1 MSEENKFNIKVNPKK
16 PSKEEIRKKMDFEGA
31 YTAYTHKAYRSS
43 RAGFNRH
50 SFRNRKT
57 SMFIILAI
65 VIGVLVFVENEKEF
79 DAQNNDSSAIT
90 KDSLNNDTTFIKK

>member
-1 MSEENKFNIKVNPKK
+1 MSEENKFNIKLNPKK
-16 PSKEEIRKKMDFEGA
+16 PSKEEIRKKMDFESA

-50 SFRNRKT
+50 SFKNRKT
-57 SMFIILAI
+57 SMFIILTF

-79 DAQNNDSSAIT
+79 EAQEVDSTIFV
-90 KDSLNNDTTFIKK
+90 KDSLETENIIPKQ

>member
-16 PSKEEIRKKMDFEGA
+16 PSKEEIQKKMDFEGA
-31 YTAYTHKAYRSS
+31 YNAYTHKAYRSS

-50 SFRNRKT
+50 SFKNRKT

-79 DAQNNDSSAIT
+79 DTPNNEPTSVIE
-90 KDSLNNDTTFIKK
+90 DSLNNDTTFNKK

>member
-31 YTAYTHKAYRSS
+31 YAAYTHKAYRSS

-65 VIGVLVFVENEKEF
+65 VIGVLVFIENEKEF
-79 DAQNNDSSAIT
+79 DTPNSEPTSVIE
-90 KDSLNNDTTFIKK
+90 DSLNNDTTIINK